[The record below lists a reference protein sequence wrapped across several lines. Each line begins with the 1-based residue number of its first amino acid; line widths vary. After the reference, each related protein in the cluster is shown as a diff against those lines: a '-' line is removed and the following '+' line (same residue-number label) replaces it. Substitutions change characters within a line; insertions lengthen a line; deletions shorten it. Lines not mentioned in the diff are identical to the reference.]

1 MRQFEWVLVGFGPS
15 TDPDLHPEFRHRL
28 RMQTV
33 SDEDELHQGLLD
45 AIEDTY
51 ALIENWRQTFAALRL
66 PYDTS
71 PLARD
76 DKTWPLYSVSTAAW
90 TSMASAYDHLDLMR
104 LTIESRRLF
113 PTAQFSVLRG
123 ALVAASQAVW
133 LLAPNA
139 SDERVAR
146 GLQVAAEY
154 YRHMR
159 KWAVEA
165 DESAL
170 IVSRTMLSIEEQIG
184 SMNESIAAI
193 KRISP
198 KLPQLSL
205 TESVIPEAAAAAFD
219 DSHRSQALHWW
230 RTFGGDA
237 HVLGWQWNTRHFTDT
252 KSDGV
257 MANRQVG
264 GSLND
269 VGTPYL
275 YTAALLRWALGRYE
289 VLRLPV

>member
-1 MRQFEWVLVGFGPS
+1 MGGSVGVADFDQS
-15 TDPDLHPEFRHRL
+15 LEFRRDL
-28 RMQTV
+28 RCMTV
-33 SDEDELHQGLLD
+33 GNDNELQEALLV
-45 AIEDTY
+45 AIEGTY
-51 ALIENWRQTFAALRL
+51 GRIENWRETFATIRL
-66 PYDTS
+66 PYDSS

-76 DKTWPLYSVSTAAW
+76 DQRWPLYSVSTAAW
-90 TSMASAYDHLDLMR
+90 TSMASAYDHLDLIR

-123 ALVAASQAVW
+123 ALVAASQAAW
-133 LLAPNA
+133 LLAP
-139 SDERVAR
+139 SDSEERVRR

-170 IVSRTMLSIEEQIG
+170 IMSRTTASIEEQIA
-184 SMNESIAAI
+184 SMDESIEAI

-198 KLPQLSL
+198 SLPQLSL
-205 TESVIPEAAAAAFD
+205 TESVIPEAAVAAFD

-237 HVLGWQWNTRHFTDT
+237 HVLGWQWNTRDFTDT

-275 YTAALLRWALGRYE
+275 YTVALLKWALRRYE